1 MTHKIDGLMLIHVVE
16 TASLNNARCRKT
28 KKRDLDKMRRQGTE
42 WRLEENEVRKRAIK
56 RYFISNFCADSMY
69 LKCGISFKKKA

>member
-28 KKRDLDKMRRQGTE
+28 KKRDLDKMRRQGDRME
-42 WRLEENEVRKRAIK
+42 IGRKRSEEKSNKAI
-56 RYFISNFCADSMY
+56 FY
-69 LKCGISFKKKA
+69 LELLC